1 MPSRFAAHLAKASIR
16 PWHACALAGAIS
28 AMLLS
33 AGALL
38 PPAAQAQSNGKIPT
52 AGMVAGI
59 SEKADEK
66 AGEKTGEKAAE
77 KQFPVRTSRPLWREL
92 TARQQ
97 SALQPLAT
105 HWDALSEAH
114 KRKWLVLSRNY
125 GEMSV
130 ADRTTLHSRMS
141 EWAGL
146 STQQRSQARFNFAE
160 VKQLPVDERKAK
172 WEAYQALSEEEKRQL
187 ADRANTR
194 QHGATATARPVPIQ
208 KLVPIPAN
216 SARGPEHMPRIQL
229 APPITAAAPLPSQL
243 PVSLPTPAATAPAVT
258 NDAQIPAPA
267 TVLPAPSTQ
276 AVTPPTRTS
285 PGPLIE
291 AP

>member
-1 MPSRFAAHLAKASIR
+1 MPPRSAAHFAKASLR

-28 AMLLS
+28 AILLS

-38 PPAAQAQSNGKIPT
+38 APAAQAQPNGKSAAT
-52 AGMVAGI
+52 GTVLGT
-59 SEKADEK
+59 
-66 AGEKTGEKAAE
+66 GEKTGEKVTE
-77 KQFPVRTSRPLWREL
+77 RQSLVRTSRPLWREL

-97 SALQPLAT
+97 TALQPLAG

-125 GEMSV
+125 SEMSA

-172 WEAYQALSEEEKRQL
+172 WEAYQALSEDEKRQL

-194 QHGATATARPVPIQ
+194 QRGATATARPVPIQ

-229 APPITAAAPLPSQL
+229 APPATAAAPLPSQL
-243 PVSLPTPAATAPAVT
+243 PVSLTTPAAAAPAVT
-258 NDAQIPAPA
+258 SDAPSQGPA
-267 TVLPAPSTQ
+267 TTLTAP
-276 AVTPPTRTS
+276 TPQGPTAPVRTPS
-285 PGPLIE
+285 GPLIE